1 MFNLININMNKL
13 YILFFFTPAFI
24 LSQSLT
30 VGASGNVIIADGA
43 TVEVANLALTPSA
56 EYTISGANDLTQSST
71 AVTSNGNS
79 SISQAHST
87 TTTLENYL
95 GVVTLKYDDADLNGI
110 TEAELVL
117 ELQSSDGSWT
127 SYAPSSVDTDNNTI
141 SYDFTSAV
149 SFKSITASSSSATL
163 TITDDDLLDNIRVF
177 PNTTMDYI
185 NILSPESHNA
195 EIFNSAG
202 QKLISTNKNKIDI
215 RFISN
220 GNYFLKLKDSKN
232 NIKTFTIIKK

>member
-1 MFNLININMNKL
+1 MNKL
-13 YILFFFTPAFI
+13 YILFLFTSTFVF
-24 LSQSLT
+24 SQSLT
-30 VGASGNVIIADGA
+30 VGTNGNVIIADGA
-43 TVEVANLALTPSA
+43 TVEVSNLALTPSA
-56 EYTISGANDLTQSST
+56 NYTISGANDLTQSST

-79 SISQAHST
+79 SISQVHST

-95 GVVTLKYDDADLNGI
+95 GAVTLKYDDADLNGI
-110 TEAELVL
+110 TDADLVL

-127 SYAPSSVDTDNNTI
+127 SYTPTSMDNDNNTI

-163 TITDDDLLDNIRVF
+163 TISDDDLLDNIRVF
-177 PNTTMDYI
+177 PNPTMDYI
-185 NILSPESHNA
+185 NIMSPNKYSA
-195 EIFNSAG
+195 EIFNATG

-220 GNYFLKLKDSKN
+220 GNYFLKIKDDNN

>member
-1 MFNLININMNKL
+1 MNKL
-13 YILFFFTPAFI
+13 YILFFFTSTFI
-24 LSQSLT
+24 FSQSLT

-43 TVEVANLALTPSA
+43 SVEVANLALTPSA
-56 EYTISGANDLTQSST
+56 NYTISGANDLAQSST

-79 SISQAHST
+79 SISQVHST

-110 TEAELVL
+110 TEADLVL

-127 SYAPSSVDTDNNTI
+127 SYTPSSVDNENNAI

-163 TITDDDLLDNIRVF
+163 TITDYDLLDNIRVF
-177 PNTTMDYI
+177 PNPTMDFI
-185 NILSPESHNA
+185 NIMSPDTYSV
-195 EIFNSAG
+195 EIFNATG

>member
-1 MFNLININMNKL
+1 MNKL

-43 TVEVANLALTPSA
+43 TIEVSNLALTPSA
-56 EYTISGANDLTQSST
+56 NYTISGANDLTQSST

-79 SISQAHST
+79 SISQVHAT
-87 TTTLENYL
+87 TTTLENYS

-110 TEAELVL
+110 TEADLVL

-127 SYAPSSVDTDNNTI
+127 SYTPSSIDTDNNAI

-149 SFKSITASSSSATL
+149 TFKAITASSSSATL
-163 TITDDDLLDNIRVF
+163 TITDDDLIDNIRVF
-177 PNTTMDYI
+177 PNPTMDYI
-185 NILSPESHNA
+185 NILSPDTYNA
-195 EIFNSAG
+195 EIFNATG
-202 QKLISTNKNKIDI
+202 QKLMSTNKNKIDI

-220 GNYFLKLKDSKN
+220 GNYFLKLKDSNN

>member
-1 MFNLININMNKL
+1 MNEL
-13 YILFFFTPAFI
+13 YILFFFIPAFI

-56 EYTISGANDLTQSST
+56 NYTISGVNDLTQSST

-79 SISQAHST
+79 SISQVHAT
-87 TTTLENYL
+87 TTILENYL
-95 GVVTLKYDDADLNGI
+95 GVVTLKYDDADLNGV
-110 TEAELVL
+110 TEADLVL

-127 SYAPSSVDTDNNTI
+127 SYTPSSVDNENNAI

-177 PNTTMDYI
+177 PNPTMDYI
-185 NILSPESHNA
+185 NILSPDTYNA
-195 EIFNSAG
+195 EIFNATG
-202 QKLISTNKNKIDI
+202 QKLISTNKKKIDI
-215 RFISN
+215 KFISN

>member
-1 MFNLININMNKL
+1 MNKL
-13 YILFFFTPAFI
+13 YIFFLFLPPLIF
-24 LSQSLT
+24 SQSLT
-30 VGASGNVIIADGA
+30 IGASGNVIIADGA

-79 SISQAHST
+79 SISQVHSST
-87 TTTLENYL
+87 TTFENYS

-110 TEAELVL
+110 TEADLVL
-117 ELQSSDGSWT
+117 ELQSPDGSWA
-127 SYAPSSVDTDNNTI
+127 SYSPSSMDTDNNVI

-177 PNTTMDYI
+177 PNPTMDYI
-185 NILSPESHNA
+185 NIMSPDAYNA
-195 EIFNSAG
+195 EIFNATG

>member
-1 MFNLININMNKL
+1 MNKL
-13 YILFFFTPAFI
+13 YILFFFTSTFI
-24 LSQSLT
+24 FSQSLT
-30 VGASGNVIIADGA
+30 VGASGNVIIANGA
-43 TVEVANLALTPSA
+43 SVEVANLALSPSA
-56 EYTISGANDLTQSST
+56 NYTISGANDLTQSST

-79 SISQAHST
+79 SISQVHST
-87 TTTLENYL
+87 TNVLENYL

-110 TEAELVL
+110 TEADLVL

-127 SYAPSSVDTDNNTI
+127 SYTPSSVDTDNNAI

-149 SFKSITASSSSATL
+149 TFKAITASSSSATL
-163 TITDDDLLDNIRVF
+163 TITDDDLIDNIRVF
-177 PNTTMDYI
+177 PNPTMDYI
-185 NILSPESHNA
+185 NILSPDTYNA
-195 EIFNSAG
+195 EIFNATG

>member
-1 MFNLININMNKL
+1 MNKL
-13 YILFFFTPAFI
+13 YILFI
-24 LSQSLT
+24 LTSTLIFSQSLT
-30 VGASGNVIIADGA
+30 IGASGNVIIADGA

-56 EYTISGANDLTQSST
+56 EYTILGANDLTQSST

-79 SISQAHST
+79 SISQVHSLT
-87 TTTLENYL
+87 TAIENYL

-110 TEAELVL
+110 TEADLVL

-127 SYAPSSVDTDNNTI
+127 SYTPSSVDTNNNAI

-149 SFKSITASSSSATL
+149 SFKAITASSSSATL
-163 TITDDDLLDNIRVF
+163 TITDDDLFDNIRVF
-177 PNTTMDYI
+177 PNPTMDYL
-185 NILSPESHNA
+185 NIMSPDTYNA
-195 EIFNSAG
+195 EIFNASG
-202 QKLISTNKNKIDI
+202 QKLISTSKNKIDI
-215 RFISN
+215 RSISN

>member
-1 MFNLININMNKL
+1 MNKL
-13 YILFFFTPAFI
+13 YILFLFTSTFI
-24 LSQSLT
+24 FSQPLSIGENGS
-30 VGASGNVIIADGA
+30 VIIANGA
-43 TVEVANLALTPSA
+43 TLEVANLALTPSA
-56 EYTISGANDLTQSST
+56 SYTISGANDLSLSST

-79 SISQAHST
+79 SISQVHST
-87 TTTLENYL
+87 TNLVENYI

-110 TEAELVL
+110 TEADLVL

-127 SYAPSSVDTDNNTI
+127 SYTPSSVDTNNNAI

-149 SFKSITASSSSATL
+149 SFQSITASSSSATL
-163 TITDDDLLDNIRVF
+163 TITDDDLLDSIRVF
-177 PNTTMDYI
+177 PNPTMDYI
-185 NILSPESHNA
+185 NILSPESHNV

-202 QKLISTNKNKIDI
+202 QKLISTNKNRIDI

-220 GNYFLKLKDSKN
+220 GNYFLKIKDASN

>member
-1 MFNLININMNKL
+1 MNKL
-13 YILFFFTPAFI
+13 YIFFLFTPLLIF
-24 LSQSLT
+24 SQSLT
-30 VGASGNVIIADGA
+30 IGASGNVIIADGA
-43 TVEVANLALTPSA
+43 SVEVANLALTPSA
-56 EYTISGANDLTQSST
+56 EYTISGTNDLAQSST

-79 SISQAHST
+79 SISQVHST

-110 TEAELVL
+110 TEADLVL

-127 SYAPSSVDTDNNTI
+127 SYTPSSVDNENNAI

-177 PNTTMDYI
+177 PNPTMDYI
-185 NILSPESHNA
+185 NIMSPDTYSA
-195 EIFNSAG
+195 EIFNATG

-220 GNYFLKLKDSKN
+220 GNYFLKLKDTKN

>member
-1 MFNLININMNKL
+1 MNKL

-30 VGASGNVIIADGA
+30 VGSSGNLIIADGA

-56 EYTISGANDLTQSST
+56 NYTISGANDLTQSST

-79 SISQAHST
+79 SISQVHST

-110 TEAELVL
+110 TEADLVL

-127 SYAPSSVDTDNNTI
+127 SYAPSSVDTDNNAI

-149 SFKSITASSSSATL
+149 SFKAITASSSSATL
-163 TITDDDLLDNIRVF
+163 TITDDDLFDNIRVF
-177 PNTTMDYI
+177 PNPTMDYI
-185 NILSPESHNA
+185 NIMSPDTYNA
-195 EIFNSAG
+195 EIFNAAG
-202 QKLISTNKNKIDI
+202 QKLISTDKNKIDI
-215 RFISN
+215 RSISN
-220 GNYFLKLKDSKN
+220 GNYFLKLKDINN

>member
-1 MFNLININMNKL
+1 MNKL

-43 TVEVANLALTPSA
+43 TIEVSNLALTPSA
-56 EYTISGANDLTQSST
+56 NYTISGANDLTQSST

-79 SISQAHST
+79 SISQVHST
-87 TTTLENYL
+87 TNVLENYL

-110 TEAELVL
+110 TEADLVL

-127 SYAPSSVDTDNNTI
+127 SYTPSSVDTDNNAI

-149 SFKSITASSSSATL
+149 TFKAITASSSSATL
-163 TITDDDLLDNIRVF
+163 TITDDDLIDNIRVF
-177 PNTTMDYI
+177 PNPTMDYI
-185 NILSPESHNA
+185 NILSPDTYNA
-195 EIFNSAG
+195 EIFNATG
-202 QKLISTNKNKIDI
+202 QKLMSTNKNKIDI

-220 GNYFLKLKDSKN
+220 GNYFLKLKDSNN

>member
-1 MFNLININMNKL
+1 MNKL
-13 YILFFFTPAFI
+13 YILFFFTSTFVF
-24 LSQSLT
+24 SQSLT
-30 VGASGNVIIADGA
+30 VGINSNVIIADGA

-56 EYTISGANDLTQSST
+56 NYTISGANDLTQSST

-79 SISQAHST
+79 SISQVHST

-110 TEAELVL
+110 TDADLVL

-127 SYAPSSVDTDNNTI
+127 SYTPTSMDNDNNTI

-163 TITDDDLLDNIRVF
+163 TISDDDLLDNIRVF
-177 PNTTMDYI
+177 PNPTMDYI
-185 NILSPESHNA
+185 NILSPDTYNA
-195 EIFNSAG
+195 EIFNVTG

-220 GNYFLKLKDSKN
+220 GNYFLKLKDSNN

>member
-1 MFNLININMNKL
+1 MNKL
-13 YILFFFTPAFI
+13 YIFFLFTPLLIF
-24 LSQSLT
+24 SQSLT
-30 VGASGNVIIADGA
+30 IGASGNVIIADGA
-43 TVEVANLALTPSA
+43 SVEVANLALTPSA
-56 EYTISGANDLTQSST
+56 EYTISGTNDLAQSST

-79 SISQAHST
+79 SISQVHST

-110 TEAELVL
+110 TEADLVL

-127 SYAPSSVDTDNNTI
+127 SYTPSSVDNENNAI

-177 PNTTMDYI
+177 PNPTMDYI
-185 NILSPESHNA
+185 NIMSPNTYSA
-195 EIFNSAG
+195 EIFNATG

-220 GNYFLKLKDSKN
+220 GNYFLKLKDTKN

>member
-1 MFNLININMNKL
+1 MNKL
-13 YILFFFTPAFI
+13 YIFFLFTPLLIF
-24 LSQSLT
+24 SQSLT
-30 VGASGNVIIADGA
+30 IGASGNVIIADGA
-43 TVEVANLALTPSA
+43 TIEVANLALTPSA
-56 EYTISGANDLTQSST
+56 EYTISGTNDLTQSST

-79 SISQAHST
+79 SISQVHSS
-87 TTTLENYL
+87 TTTLESYL
-95 GVVTLKYDDADLNGI
+95 GVVTLKYDVADLNGI
-110 TEAELVL
+110 TEADLVL

-127 SYAPSSVDTDNNTI
+127 SYTPSSVDTNNNAI

-149 SFKSITASSSSATL
+149 SFKAITASSSSATL
-163 TITDDDLLDNIRVF
+163 TITDDDLFDNIRVF
-177 PNTTMDYI
+177 PNPTMDYI
-185 NILSPESHNA
+185 NIMSPDTYNA
-195 EIFNSAG
+195 EIFNATG

>member
-1 MFNLININMNKL
+1 MNKL
-13 YILFFFTPAFI
+13 YILFLYTSTFVF
-24 LSQSLT
+24 SQSLT
-30 VGASGNVIIADGA
+30 VGTNGNVIIADGA
-43 TVEVANLALTPSA
+43 TVEVSNLALTPSA
-56 EYTISGANDLTQSST
+56 NYTISGANDLTQSST

-79 SISQAHST
+79 SISQVHST

-110 TEAELVL
+110 TEADLVL

-127 SYAPSSVDTDNNTI
+127 SYTPTSMDNDNNTI

-163 TITDDDLLDNIRVF
+163 TISDNDLLDNIRVF
-177 PNTTMDYI
+177 PNPTMDYI
-185 NILSPESHNA
+185 NILSPDTFNA
-195 EIFNSAG
+195 EIFNATG

-220 GNYFLKLKDSKN
+220 GNYFLKLKDSNN

>member
-1 MFNLININMNKL
+1 MNKL
-13 YILFFFTPAFI
+13 YILFLFTPLLIF
-24 LSQSLT
+24 SQSLT
-30 VGASGNVIIADGA
+30 IGSGGNVIIADGA

-56 EYTISGANDLTQSST
+56 NYTISGANDLTQSST

-79 SISQAHST
+79 SISQVHAT
-87 TTTLENYL
+87 TTTLENYS

-110 TEAELVL
+110 TEADLVL

-127 SYAPSSVDTDNNTI
+127 SYTPSSIDTDNNAI

-149 SFKSITASSSSATL
+149 TFKAITASSSSATL
-163 TITDDDLLDNIRVF
+163 TITDDDLIDNIRVF
-177 PNTTMDYI
+177 PNPTMDYI
-185 NILSPESHNA
+185 NILSPDTYNA
-195 EIFNSAG
+195 EIFNATG
-202 QKLISTNKNKIDI
+202 QKLMSTNKNKIDI

-220 GNYFLKLKDSKN
+220 GNYFLKLKDSNN

>member
-1 MFNLININMNKL
+1 MNKL
-13 YILFFFTPAFI
+13 YILFLFTPLLIF
-24 LSQSLT
+24 SQSLT
-30 VGASGNVIIADGA
+30 IGSGGNVIIADGA

-56 EYTISGANDLTQSST
+56 NYTISGANDLTQSST

-79 SISQAHST
+79 SISQVHST
-87 TTTLENYL
+87 TNVLENYL

-110 TEAELVL
+110 TEADLVL

-127 SYAPSSVDTDNNTI
+127 SYTPSSIDTDNNAI

-149 SFKSITASSSSATL
+149 TFKAITASSSSATL
-163 TITDDDLLDNIRVF
+163 TITDDDLIDNIRVF
-177 PNTTMDYI
+177 PNPTMDYI
-185 NILSPESHNA
+185 NILSPDTYNA
-195 EIFNSAG
+195 EIFNATG
-202 QKLISTNKNKIDI
+202 QKLMSTNKNKIDI

-220 GNYFLKLKDSKN
+220 GNYFLKLKDSNN

>member
-1 MFNLININMNKL
+1 MNKL
-13 YILFFFTPAFI
+13 YIFFLFTPLLIF
-24 LSQSLT
+24 SQSLT
-30 VGASGNVIIADGA
+30 IGASGNVIIADGA
-43 TVEVANLALTPSA
+43 TIEVANLALTPSA
-56 EYTISGANDLTQSST
+56 EYTISGTNDLTQSST

-79 SISQAHST
+79 SISQVHSS
-87 TTTLENYL
+87 TTTLESYL

-110 TEAELVL
+110 AEADLVL

-127 SYAPSSVDTDNNTI
+127 SYTPSSVDTNNNAI

-149 SFKSITASSSSATL
+149 SFKAITASSSSATL
-163 TITDDDLLDNIRVF
+163 TITDDDLFDNIRVF
-177 PNTTMDYI
+177 PNPTMDYI
-185 NILSPESHNA
+185 NIMSPETYNA
-195 EIFNSAG
+195 EIFNATG

-220 GNYFLKLKDSKN
+220 GNYFLKLIDSNN

>member
-1 MFNLININMNKL
+1 MNKL
-13 YILFFFTPAFI
+13 YILFLFTPLLIF
-24 LSQSLT
+24 SQSLT
-30 VGASGNVIIADGA
+30 IGASGNVIIADGA
-43 TVEVANLALTPSA
+43 TIEVANLALTPSA
-56 EYTISGANDLTQSST
+56 EYTISGTNDLTQSSN
-71 AVTSNGNS
+71 AITSDGNS
-79 SISQAHST
+79 SISQVHST
-87 TTTLENYL
+87 TATLENYL

-110 TEAELVL
+110 SEADLVL

-127 SYAPSSVDTDNNTI
+127 SYTPTSVDNDNNAI

-177 PNTTMDYI
+177 PNPTMDYI
-185 NILSPESHNA
+185 NIMSTDTYNA
-195 EIFNSAG
+195 ELFNATG

-220 GNYFLKLKDSKN
+220 GNYFLKLKDNKN

>member
-1 MFNLININMNKL
+1 
-13 YILFFFTPAFI
+13 
-24 LSQSLT
+24 LT
-30 VGASGNVIIADGA
+30 VGTNGNVIIADGA
-43 TVEVANLALTPSA
+43 TVEVSNLALTPSA
-56 EYTISGANDLTQSST
+56 NYTISGANDLTQSST

-79 SISQAHST
+79 SISQVHST

-95 GVVTLKYDDADLNGI
+95 GAVTLKYDDADLNGI
-110 TEAELVL
+110 TEADLVL

-127 SYAPSSVDTDNNTI
+127 SYTPTSMDNDNNTI

-163 TITDDDLLDNIRVF
+163 TISDNDLLDNIRVF
-177 PNTTMDYI
+177 PNPTMDYI
-185 NILSPESHNA
+185 NILSPDTFNA
-195 EIFNSAG
+195 EIFNATG

-220 GNYFLKLKDSKN
+220 GNYFLKLKDSNN

>member
-1 MFNLININMNKL
+1 MNKL
-13 YILFFFTPAFI
+13 YILFLFTPLLIF
-24 LSQSLT
+24 SQSLT
-30 VGASGNVIIADGA
+30 IGASGNVIIADAA

-56 EYTISGANDLTQSST
+56 NYTISGANNLNKSSI

-79 SISQAHST
+79 SISQVHST

-110 TEAELVL
+110 TEADLVL
-117 ELQSSDGSWT
+117 ELQSSDGSWI
-127 SYAPSSVDTDNNTI
+127 SYNPSSLDTDNNTI
-141 SYDFTSAV
+141 SYDYTSAV
-149 SFKSITASSSSATL
+149 SFKAITASSSSATL
-163 TITDDDLLDNIRVF
+163 TISDDDLLDNIRVF
-177 PNTTMDYI
+177 PNPTMDYI
-185 NILSPESHNA
+185 NIISPDTYNA
-195 EIFNSAG
+195 EIFNATG
-202 QKLISTNKNKIDI
+202 QKLISTSKNKIDI

>member
-1 MFNLININMNKL
+1 MNKL
-13 YILFFFTPAFI
+13 YILFFLTSTLIF
-24 LSQSLT
+24 SQSLT
-30 VGASGNVIIADGA
+30 IGASGNVIIADGA

-56 EYTISGANDLTQSST
+56 EYTISGANDLTKSST

-79 SISQAHST
+79 SISQVHST

-110 TEAELVL
+110 SEADLVL

-127 SYAPSSVDTDNNTI
+127 SYTPTSVDNDNNAI

-163 TITDDDLLDNIRVF
+163 TIADDDLLDNIRVF
-177 PNTTMDYI
+177 PNPTMDYI
-185 NILSPESHNA
+185 NIMSPDTYNA
-195 EIFNSAG
+195 EIFNATG
-202 QKLISTNKNKIDI
+202 QKLISTSNNKIDI
-215 RFISN
+215 QFFSN
-220 GNYFLKLKDSKN
+220 GNYFLKLIDHNN